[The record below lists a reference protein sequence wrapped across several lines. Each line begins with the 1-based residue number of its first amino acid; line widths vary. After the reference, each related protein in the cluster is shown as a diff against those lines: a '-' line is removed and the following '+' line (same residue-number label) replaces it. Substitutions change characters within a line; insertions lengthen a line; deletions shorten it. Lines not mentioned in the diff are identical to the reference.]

1 MLNQDLSILSKN
13 EYIFKWRSIFSF
25 LKIRFKYLLSSLS
38 LSFFPTDSSRS
49 YALQNE
55 LIEIELQQKL
65 NKGLFF
71 TDDIWIFQ
79 RFPQQ
84 RCRWGRALMISHSA
98 LLIWTP
104 LSLLWS
110 FTFIYSNTN
119 KSLNHFLDLLHH
131 IPISL
136 PTEESIISKSWE
148 S

>member
-1 MLNQDLSILSKN
+1 MSFIDQDLDSKTLHVESRLINSFEN

-71 TDDIWIFQ
+71 TDDIWIPNDF
-79 RFPQQ
+79 R
-84 RCRWGRALMISHSA
+84 
-98 LLIWTP
+98 
-104 LSLLWS
+104 
-110 FTFIYSNTN
+110 N
-119 KSLNHFLDLLHH
+119 KDIAEGEL
-131 IPISL
+131 
-136 PTEESIISKSWE
+136 
-148 S
+148 